1 MKEWRL
7 RRITSDATL
16 ELKAPPAPAEGIPL
30 RALVDQFPGVLW
42 TTDRDFIVT
51 SIVGRG
57 LGSLGLGPNQLVG
70 TNLGE
75 LFDVPPAIA
84 AHHRALLGEAVSF
97 PLRLGGRSFHAR
109 VAPAADR
116 PGPEN
121 ASHSPNAATTRATTP
136 ITSDRS
142 PGNALSRKDP
152 TVVVPGALCSR
163 PRPNGNRST
172 SWTNAPGPHATK
184 GTTTATV

>member
-109 VAPAADR
+109 VAPLADGEGRTLGVIGMAPEVARMGAAK
-116 PGPEN
+116 PL
-121 ASHSPNAATTRATTP
+121 ATN
-136 ITSDRS
+136 
-142 PGNALSRKDP
+142 GLALS
-152 TVVVPGALCSR
+152 S
-163 PRPNGNRST
+163 
-172 SWTNAPGPHATK
+172 
-184 GTTTATV
+184 

>member
-16 ELKAPPAPAEGIPL
+16 DLKAPPAPAEGIPL

-109 VAPAADR
+109 VAPLADGEGRTLGVIGMALEVARMGAAK
-116 PGPEN
+116 PL
-121 ASHSPNAATTRATTP
+121 ATN
-136 ITSDRS
+136 
-142 PGNALSRKDP
+142 GLALS
-152 TVVVPGALCSR
+152 S
-163 PRPNGNRST
+163 
-172 SWTNAPGPHATK
+172 
-184 GTTTATV
+184 

>member
-109 VAPAADR
+109 VAPLADGEGRTLGVIGMALEVARMGAAK
-116 PGPEN
+116 PL
-121 ASHSPNAATTRATTP
+121 ATN
-136 ITSDRS
+136 
-142 PGNALSRKDP
+142 GLALS
-152 TVVVPGALCSR
+152 S
-163 PRPNGNRST
+163 
-172 SWTNAPGPHATK
+172 
-184 GTTTATV
+184 